1 MLGPHAAK
9 LENNLMPTYSA
20 PLGDMK
26 FVLREL
32 FAGERDDALPGTED
46 FSDDVIDAVLEEAAK
61 LSETVLAPLNRSGDE
76 EGCTFDNGVVRTPM
90 GFKEAYAQFIAGGWT
105 GLSGDPAYGGQ
116 DLPQSIGLLVSEMN
130 SSANLAFTMYPG
142 LSHGAYEALH
152 KWGTPELKS
161 RYLPK
166 LVDGS
171 WSGTMCLTEAH
182 CGTDLGLIR
191 TRAEAHADGSF
202 AITGT
207 KIFISAG
214 EHDLTENILHLVLA
228 RLPDAPD
235 GVAGISLFLVPKVL
249 PNADGS
255 VGQRNG
261 VACGALEHKMGIKAS
276 STCVMNFDAA
286 TGFLVGSAHKGMR
299 AMFTMMNGARLAVGV
314 QGLSVAEASYQGA
327 VAYARERLQG
337 RALTGAQSPQQ
348 PADSILVH
356 ADVRRMLL
364 AMRANIEGGRALVA
378 WVAHELD
385 VSERHTDPLRREAA
399 GELVSLLTPIV
410 KAHLTDLGS
419 ECANLGV
426 QVLGGHGY
434 IREHGMEQ
442 LIRDARIC
450 QIYEGTNGIQAMDLV
465 GRKLAQRAGRLL
477 RHFFHPVSLYLSEN
491 ANNEELAAFIAPLA
505 KVFGRL
511 QQATGMLAQR
521 GLKNPDEAAAAASE
535 YLRLFALVAMAYLWC
550 RAVEAAQRGG
560 AQSDNFYR
568 AKLSTARFFYER
580 ILPQS
585 GALFAA
591 IMGGAGAINEFIAD
605 DF

>member
-1 MLGPHAAK
+1 VLGPHAAK

-249 PNADGS
+249 PNADGR

-591 IMGGAGAINEFIAD
+591 IMGGAGAINEFMAD